1 MQTYQGWKNTPPLFL
16 KPFMG
21 AEDQSLEDQ
30 SLVDQS
36 LAHLPSPLLDAL
48 MFACF
53 AFEFVCRL
61 YKINLITFKITL
73 IISVNNL
80 FSFSRM

>member
-1 MQTYQGWKNTPPLFL
+1 
-16 KPFMG
+16 MG

-30 SLVDQS
+30 SLEDQSLEDQSLEDQSLEDQS
-36 LAHLPSPLLDAL
+36 LAHLPSPLLNAL

-53 AFEFVCRL
+53 AFGFVCRL
-61 YKINLITFKITL
+61 YKITL